1 MGEQCGCGYN
11 PVIIVPGI
19 GDCKAFEVDEQGNR
33 LRSAWPPDID
43 AAAMKKLKNKLMFPA
58 LRMMVLRHDLG
69 FSKKAGQALAEAL
82 DTMTSNTDGT
92 YKHNIQVETYDAP
105 LSELSEAEQKF
116 IYRMLPLKPL
126 ADIIGADHLFYFGFV
141 AIGNTENTVGKLRAF
156 IKYVKDKTGHDKVNL
171 AAVSLGGTITTAYLD
186 AYAEEG
192 DIGRV
197 VGVVPAF
204 DGSALISDLMKKNI
218 AFDDYEALFVELMG
232 KSKAEK
238 LLKVTRLIPKKVLRS
253 FVEAVLETVATTV
266 VGNSTSMWGLIP
278 SGEYEALSNKYL
290 SAPEKA
296 VIKAQADKAWRIRCD
311 FPALVSKA
319 RENGIDMFSL
329 CGYDVRLLKVSNSD
343 KISSDMIVHSESESL
358 GAKIAAPG
366 ETLGDGY
373 RQAGLN
379 CQNPA
384 HNHLSPDN
392 KVDASC
398 GALPDTTWYWSGME
412 HEEAA
417 VNKPLLELMG
427 LLLSGRGPAD
437 VYADPAYPQFS
448 VFVKP
453 EKK

>member
-1 MGEQCGCGYN
+1 MGEQCGCGFN

-19 GDCKAFEVDEQGNR
+19 GDCKAYEADGQGKR

-43 AAAMKKLKNKLMFPA
+43 AAAMKKLKKKLALPA
-58 LRMMVLRHDLG
+58 LRMLLLRHDLG
-69 FSKKAGQALAEAL
+69 FSKKAGEALAEAL
-82 DTMTSNTDGT
+82 DVMASNPDGT
-92 YKHNIQVETYDAP
+92 YKHNIRVETYDAP

-116 IYRMLPLKPL
+116 IYRMLPLRPL

-141 AIGNTENTVGKLRAF
+141 AIGNTEDTVERLRAF
-156 IKYVKDKTGHDKVNL
+156 VKYVKEKTGHGKVNL

-186 AYAEEG
+186 AYAHEG

-204 DGSALISDLMKKNI
+204 DGSAIISDIMKKNV
-218 AFDDYEALFVELMG
+218 AFDDYETLFNELLG
-232 KSKAEK
+232 KKKAEQI
-238 LLKVTRLIPKKVLRS
+238 LKVTRLIPKKVLRN
-253 FVEAVLETVATTV
+253 FVEAVLETVATAV
-266 VGNSTSMWGLIP
+266 VGNSTTMWGLIP
-278 SGEYEALSNKYL
+278 SGEYEALSKRYL
-290 SAPEKA
+290 AGPEKA
-296 VIKAQADKAWRIRCD
+296 LIKAQADKAWRVRCD
-311 FPALVSKA
+311 FPALVRKA
-319 RENGIDMFSL
+319 RENGIDMYSL
-329 CGYDVRLLKVSNSD
+329 CGYDVRLLKIVNSD

-358 GAKIAAPG
+358 GARIAPPG
-366 ETLGDGY
+366 ETLGEGY
-373 RQAGLN
+373 TQANLN

-427 LLLSGRGPAD
+427 LLLSGQGPAD
-437 VYADPAYPQFS
+437 VFADPAYPQFS